1 MRVRGGYRERPKK
14 KHGEARRKFND
25 REELVGW
32 RVLVHT
38 SLACVI
44 GRGLMMCRISSFH
57 RPFLTSRPG
66 LSAFSRQTRSLFG
79 ALSALS
85 HLRSTDTKEETAT
98 SPDSRHLDDADK
110 NKSME
115 HNVDAD
121 NEPTKE
127 VGLAIHVEHNSDTP
141 DGLTVACVRVRKVN
155 SIDD

>member
-1 MRVRGGYRERPKK
+1 
-14 KHGEARRKFND
+14 
-25 REELVGW
+25 
-32 RVLVHT
+32 
-38 SLACVI
+38 
-44 GRGLMMCRISSFH
+44 MCCISSFH